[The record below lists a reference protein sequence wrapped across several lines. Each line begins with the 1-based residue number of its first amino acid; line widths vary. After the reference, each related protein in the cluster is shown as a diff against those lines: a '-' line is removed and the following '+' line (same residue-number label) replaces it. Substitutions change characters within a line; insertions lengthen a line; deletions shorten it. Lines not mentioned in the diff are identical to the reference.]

1 MKLNKESFVYSTVS
15 LILILKHRANREFQ
29 KDIYLFVDYIIMIW
43 KGFGFTELGLEK
55 LKELED
61 RGGALKQNFLD
72 MTWSLQSWVHSTCIR
87 PELKKGTRK

>member
-15 LILILKHRANREFQ
+15 LILILKHRAIREFQ
-29 KDIYLFVDYIIMIW
+29 KDIYLFVDHIIMIW

-61 RGGALKQNFLD
+61 RGVLSNKI
-72 MTWSLQSWVHSTCIR
+72 SWIWHGHYNQESTA
-87 PELKKGTRK
+87 PA